1 MFAWTMKGKLKK
13 MLSSLSKNQIE
24 IDFLSLSKDLSF
36 CSSKLGGLPAC
47 PPDFAWP
54 TYLVTKK
61 GETKELPLTF
71 LAQFNLKELSEYDTE
86 GLMPKTGVLSFF
98 YELESMKWG
107 LSPDDKGCA
116 KVFYFEDENV
126 LQSCS
131 LPENLDKEFCI
142 PEMPLAFSSKKSVP
156 AWEEYDLYDSSVEYE
171 NEFYNEVK
179 SSLLDSDE
187 EKKPCKLLGYADVL
201 QDAMPR
207 ECELVSRGFD
217 LENGPARLTE
227 EEKQSVAAACKDWV
241 LLFQTGTIS
250 FDDYEL
256 MFGDS
261 GKIYFYIKKEDLL
274 AKKFDNV
281 WLIMQCY

>member
-24 IDFLSLSKDLSF
+24 IDVLSVSKDLSS

-47 PPDFAWP
+47 PSDFVWP
-54 TYLVTKK
+54 TYQVTKK
-61 GETKELPLTF
+61 GETKELPLAF

-86 GLMPKTGVLSFF
+86 GLLPKSGILSFF
-98 YELESMKWG
+98 YELKSMKWG
-107 LSPDDKGCA
+107 LSPEDKGCA
-116 KVFYFEDENV
+116 KVFYFEDESL
-126 LQSCS
+126 LQPCS

-142 PEMPLAFSSKKSVP
+142 PEMPLVFTSKKSVP
-156 AWEEYDLYDSSVEYE
+156 SWEEYDLYDSSVEYE
-171 NEFYNEVK
+171 NDFYNEVK
-179 SSLLDSDE
+179 ADFLGCD
-187 EKKPCKLLGYADVL
+187 EKKSCKLLGYADVL

-217 LENGPARLTE
+217 LDNGPARLTE

-250 FDDYEL
+250 SDDYE
-256 MFGDS
+256 
-261 GKIYFYIKKEDLL
+261 IYFYIKKEDLE